1 MSKQL
6 PPPTLAIQATEVP
19 ARKKPSNYPPIF
31 AARLAGR
38 RKHPL
43 GDWFGLTHFGINL
56 TYLAPRATSALR
68 HSHSRQDEFIYIL
81 QGNPTLI
88 SDAGE
93 YELEAGMCAGFKAGA
108 GLSHHLINR
117 TQQEVVYLEAGDR
130 QAGDEAVYPEDD
142 LLAVLDEHGQWR
154 FTHKDGSPY

>member
-56 TYLAPRATSALR
+56 TYLAPGAASALR

-88 SDAGE
+88 TDAGE
-93 YELEAGMCAGFKAGA
+93 YELEAGMCAGFKAGT